1 MNSRCSY
8 VCNSCNSTIINARS
22 GCILGGSCYS
32 SIINGT
38 ELNIYCSNHALVS
51 GRQSSI
57 SKSEFSFIFG
67 QQASISKSSH
77 SFIGGGM
84 DNRICGNSCCSAIIG
99 GYSNIICNSMRS
111 VIIGGCSAII
121 DSQNDVVYVP
131 SLMSGPISSTASS
144 TWKFGATAS
153 SGSGLSLVT
162 DQYIEISINGTSYK
176 LAIVQ

>member
-1 MNSRCSY
+1 
-8 VCNSCNSTIINARS
+8 
-22 GCILGGSCYS
+22 
-32 SIINGT
+32 
-38 ELNIYCSNHALVS
+38 LNIYCSNHALVS

-131 SLMSGPISSTASS
+131 SLMSSPVTSTQSA
-144 TWKFGATAS
+144 TWKFGKQ
-153 SGSGLSLVT
+153 VT
-162 DQYIEISINGTSYK
+162 QCNLTMCNQQYLEVSVDGMVYK
-176 LAIVQ
+176 LALIS